1 MRITVFCPQRRL
13 LKFHVAR
20 KKLQYR
26 EFYSL
31 QLLAIFRW
39 SKDFRGGKGKGKL
52 IKIDISRKLETRDTL
67 NSFQTCS
74 STSTIRYNK
83 EKNLYVEIDNFSN
96 FSINSRKIRILS
108 IEEKVHNDFFTR
120 FPNLNI
126 TMNDYFAWECSNRS
140 SVAGSNR
147 KSRVVL
153 IERRLRKKKKKKK
166 KKEKKIRNR
175 DVHETKTKSMSQFT
189 NTGAES
195 RCQWSKKKVPLFL
208 GLRDPYR
215 SLLLYR

>member
-1 MRITVFCPQRRL
+1 MIFLRKYFFSFSRWILSVKTSWFTEEIQVTKMKSIGWFAEGKRISITRVTESYLLACPPSPQISTFVIVSEFPVILYSLSIRDSGISQSPTMRITVFCPQRRL

-96 FSINSRKIRILS
+96 FSIDSRKIRILS
-108 IEEKVHNDFFTR
+108 IEEKVH
-120 FPNLNI
+120 PI
-126 TMNDYFAWECSNRS
+126 S
-140 SVAGSNR
+140 
-147 KSRVVL
+147 
-153 IERRLRKKKKKKK
+153 
-166 KKEKKIRNR
+166 
-175 DVHETKTKSMSQFT
+175 
-189 NTGAES
+189 
-195 RCQWSKKKVPLFL
+195 
-208 GLRDPYR
+208 
-215 SLLLYR
+215 